1 MSKLTDPAT
10 CRIAEINYG
19 PWDRLDGDKPFV
31 DGAGPRPP
39 GAMSYP
45 ADMTEAEFDAAN
57 LPGKD
62 SLYTLLQ
69 RDAGGKLVV
78 VPYHVAYKAELEQA
92 ATLLRIPPRSLPMPA
107 PASTWSCAR
116 RRWSATATSPAT

>member
-1 MSKLTDPAT
+1 M
-10 CRIAEINYG
+10 
-19 PWDRLDGDKPFV
+19 DRLDGDKPFV

-69 RDAGGKLVV
+69 RDAAGKLVV

-92 ATLLRIPPRSLPMPA
+92 ATLLRMPPRSLPMPA
-107 PASTWSCAR
+107 SASTWSCAR
-116 RRWSATATSPAT
+116 RRWSATATRPAT